1 MRTTIDLP
9 QDLHKQ
15 ALAIARDT
23 HRTLSETVADL
34 IATRPGRQPPYRV
47 VLRPQNGIAFGE
59 RRDRRDLRGRAFI
72 RGRAVTVLLDA
83 NVLIALVVAE
93 HVHHDAAADWLMAS
107 DTGFAT
113 CPMTQGSLVRF
124 LVRSGQSAAAARDVV
139 SAVQC
144 TSRHEFW
151 PDALSF
157 AGVEVAGVVG
167 HRQVTDAY
175 LAQLARSHDG
185 QLATLDS
192 GLAHLHGDVAV
203 LIPTTT

>member
-1 MRTTIDLP
+1 M
-9 QDLHKQ
+9 
-15 ALAIARDT
+15 
-23 HRTLSETVADL
+23 
-34 IATRPGRQPPYRV
+34 
-47 VLRPQNGIAFGE
+47 
-59 RRDRRDLRGRAFI
+59 
-72 RGRAVTVLLDA
+72 TVLLDA

-167 HRQVTDAY
+167 HRQVTDA
-175 LAQLARSHDG
+175 
-185 QLATLDS
+185 
-192 GLAHLHGDVAV
+192 
-203 LIPTTT
+203 